1 MAAAPTYAVPDSS
14 RTMHRAGAHHAQGDS
29 SAYARLGE
37 TPPHTVVTYSLSL
50 SLSLPPPLVGS

>member
-50 SLSLPPPLVGS
+50 SLSLSPPL